1 MVVVFFTYFALAS
14 IAAGVLTVALKH
26 PVHCGLALLALLVHV
41 SGLFILLNAEF
52 IWAMQV
58 IAYAGAILVLYL
70 FVLML
75 MNLKTDDRYF
85 HSSYLYFLVPA
96 AIGSLYVLALLVRS
110 PFGGAKGDATTAV
123 VLQDGDTHAVGIK
136 MFSEYLLQFEI
147 VGSVPVGRRHRSD
160 RAGKNPETDRGQTWR
175 VNVELTVADHCRPS
189 PAQR

>member
-14 IAAGVLTVALKH
+14 ITAGVLTVALKH

-75 MNLKTDDRYF
+75 MNLKTDDRYV
-85 HSSYLYFLVPA
+85 HSSYLYFVVPA
-96 AIGSLYVLALLVRS
+96 VIGSLYVLALLVRS
-110 PFGGAKGDATTAV
+110 PFGGTKGDATTAV
-123 VLQDGDTHAVGIK
+123 VLQDGDTHAVGIT
-136 MFSEYLLQFEI
+136 MFSDYLLQFEI
-147 VGSVPVGRRHRSD
+147 VGVFLLGAVIGAIVLAKTPKPIAD
-160 RAGKNPETDRGQTWR
+160 KRG
-175 VNVELTVADHCRPS
+175 E
-189 PAQR
+189 

>member
-1 MVVVFFTYFALAS
+1 MVLVFFTYFALVS
-14 IAAGVLTVALKH
+14 IAAAVLTVALKH
-26 PVHCGLALLALLVHV
+26 PVHCGLALLAMLVHV

-85 HSSYLYFLVPA
+85 HSSYLYFLAPA
-96 AIGSLYVLALLVRS
+96 AIGSLYVMAVLVRS
-110 PFGGAKGDATTAV
+110 PFGGVKGDATAV
-123 VLQDGDTHAVGIK
+123 AVLQDGDTHAVGIK

-147 VGSVPVGRRHRSD
+147 VGVFLLGAVIGAIVLAKTP
-160 RAGKNPETDRGQTWR
+160 KPITDKRER
-175 VNVELTVADHCRPS
+175 
-189 PAQR
+189 